1 MPPTK
6 AYRTGDVSRTR
17 EYLTE
22 LDALPYH
29 DEDLRPKAL
38 LLTALTEVQAGQEAQ
53 LRKRLEDFVQR
64 YPETPLMPY
73 ASSLLTALRAGRTLT
88 TPPLLTRPVTGSTEG
103 ISETEGLPRPSPQPQ
118 REKSSA
124 SCSSTPRGAY
134 RATRCTSR

>member
-6 AYRTGDVSRTR
+6 PTARADVSRTR

-53 LRKRLEDFVQR
+53 LRKHLEDFVQR

-73 ASSLLTALRAGRTLT
+73 ASNLLNRPTHGAHPHHSA
-88 TPPLLTRPVTGSTEG
+88 PPHS
-103 ISETEGLPRPSPQPQ
+103 PRD
-118 REKSSA
+118 
-124 SCSSTPRGAY
+124 G
-134 RATRCTSR
+134 

>member
-1 MPPTK
+1 MPRPKPYAGNTYASSPTPPVRSSSIRPSSDTPSKGLPSAPPSCIDAAYK

-22 LDALPYH
+22 LDTLPYH

-64 YPETPLMPY
+64 YPET
-73 ASSLLTALRAGRTLT
+73 R
-88 TPPLLTRPVTGSTEG
+88 
-103 ISETEGLPRPSPQPQ
+103 
-118 REKSSA
+118 
-124 SCSSTPRGAY
+124 
-134 RATRCTSR
+134 